1 MFYLTCACSKKNAM
15 PACGLQDCISAF
27 FFTRLDIMAGNFIY
41 GIRLAKV
48 LQQDCGFN
56 LSFRRKLKVL

>member
-1 MFYLTCACSKKNAM
+1 M